1 MEDSKFSESKE
12 GSSWQ
17 RTLLVMAGVQCIMMM
32 AFSSTG
38 PFLALFIEQLGV
50 HDMKQVDIWA
60 GAITSS
66 NFLISAIVSP
76 LWGSLAD
83 RKGRKLMVLRS
94 TLAISLFTCM
104 MGFAQAVWQL
114 LVIRMLQGVFSGYS
128 ATANALVATKIP
140 EERLGFALGWMAS

>member
-1 MEDSKFSESKE
+1 
-12 GSSWQ
+12 
-17 RTLLVMAGVQCIMMM
+17 
-32 AFSSTG
+32 
-38 PFLALFIEQLGV
+38 
-50 HDMKQVDIWA
+50 
-60 GAITSS
+60 
-66 NFLISAIVSP
+66 VSP